1 MKVLVE
7 TMDNMGNPFS
17 DTSGDLLVLGTR
29 EVMNAAVIDSV
40 RNLKELGE
48 RQCNEF
54 FNCRLVQRTTL
65 VTDRIP
71 RNDVPLFRW
80 RPGKAKTRTQEQLLA
95 MKRDR
100 HLFSTLYIASQVR
113 DADLEDFFQHE
124 NQLSPPSI
132 SGNGKLRLATKS
144 DLLPCLEDLL
154 PQTDEANSL
163 SA

>member
-1 MKVLVE
+1 MKALVE

-17 DTSGDLLVLGTR
+17 DTSGDLLDLDTQ
-29 EVMNAAVIDSV
+29 EVMNAAVIYSI

-48 RQCNEF
+48 RQCSEF
-54 FNCRLVQRTTL
+54 FNRRLVQHTTP

-71 RNDVPLFRW
+71 RNNVPLFRW
-80 RPGKAKTRTQEQLLA
+80 RPNKAKTRTQEQLLA

-124 NQLSPPSI
+124 NQS
-132 SGNGKLRLATKS
+132 
-144 DLLPCLEDLL
+144 
-154 PQTDEANSL
+154 
-163 SA
+163 